1 MRIAAVCAVI
11 GLGTLLAVGPARA
24 GTDPAAS
31 CKAAKA
37 KATGKKASSLMKAF
51 GKNIKSPSPVRLA
64 QSISK
69 AESKFTKG
77 FTKAESKGGCLTT
90 ADAGAIEAK
99 VDALVADAI
108 EDLGPTCGNG
118 VAGGG
123 EECDGADAPD
133 CPGLC
138 QVDCTCITILCG
150 NGTVDGAEQCDGAD
164 AADCP
169 GLCQPNCICPA
180 PLCGNGIL
188 EAGETCE
195 PPCSTGGPCGP
206 GQLCTVDCKCDTAV
220 PCNCGTPDPPTMVS
234 YNIEQ
239 GPGFCGAV
247 QDAGNN
253 TLLDIE
259 CGQSYVGGGQLGAAP
274 TATPIPLGTNFYNV
288 ECCYGTTLALTATTA
303 GETGSNR
310 TCSSQGCLLG
320 APVPTIVSPIPQSVC
335 TVDIL
340 VTDAFGSVNCSTG
353 AIQLEAPVSAP
364 VFLTGDLLP
373 KRCEV
378 GSTNEGAACNDNS
391 DCTGGDCLS
400 DLTDVQP
407 CPICNPTTL
416 VCNAGPNDGLPCTPA
431 TPVLGPEYPT
441 SHDCPAESL
450 LELPPSLQ
458 PFSLSTGTRMKQA
471 ADGQFCGFCRDVGAE
486 GSLCF
491 EGDEDATEASGCPD
505 SAIFGC
511 KPASD
516 TDVSECGEAI
526 PCNSDAD
533 CYAPYETCEQRNA
546 GSSDEPAATK
556 IILYGSPA
564 GDVSD
569 RAPHA
574 ATLVSV
580 HCSPPTFV
588 AIVDASTDF
597 PGPGSV
603 SHPGQVQVLPSP
615 SGAFIDGVPS
625 LLD

>member
-11 GLGTLLAVGPARA
+11 GLGSLLAVVPARA

-31 CKAAKA
+31 CKASKA

-51 GKNIKSPSPVRLA
+51 GKNIKSPSPAKLA

-99 VDALVADAI
+99 VDALVADAV

-303 GETGSNR
+303 AETGSNR

-320 APVPTIVSPIPQSVC
+320 APVPTIVSPVPQSVC

-340 VTDAFGSVNCSTG
+340 VTDAFGSVDCSTG

-471 ADGQFCGFCRDVGAE
+471 PDGQFCGFCRDVGAE

-533 CYAPYETCEQRNA
+533 CYTPYETCEQRNA
-546 GSSDEPAATK
+546 GSSDEPAATN

-588 AIVDASTDF
+588 PIVDASTDF

-615 SGAFIDGVPS
+615 SGAFIDGVSS
-625 LLD
+625 LLE